1 MRSRKTVLTRKGQ
14 ITVPVEMRRALG
26 LREGDKVVCTLEGD
40 EVRVTRFGSVVER
53 TAGII
58 KSRGRPPTERE
69 LKESAEQAIADD
81 VYERMNR

>member
-1 MRSRKTVLTRKGQ
+1 MRPRKRVVARKGQ
-14 ITVPVEMRRALG
+14 ITLPAEMRRALH
-26 LREGDKVVCTLEGD
+26 LEEGDKVVITLEGD
-40 EVRVTRFGSVVER
+40 AIRVARIGSVVER

-58 KSRGRPPTERE
+58 KSRGPAPTERE